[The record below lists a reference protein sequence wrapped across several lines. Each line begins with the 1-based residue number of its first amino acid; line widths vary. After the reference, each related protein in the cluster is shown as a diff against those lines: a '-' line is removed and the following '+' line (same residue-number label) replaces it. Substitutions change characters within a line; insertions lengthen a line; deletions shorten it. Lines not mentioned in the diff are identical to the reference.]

1 MNLPENINISLVLK
15 KARQGLLIKGET
27 KEKIKPFLHNSPAAT
42 GAKKIILLLE
52 MLNLI
57 ATSGDLT
64 LLSSSTFQN
73 NYNKS
78 ETERLN
84 DIYNYTK
91 SNFKQKNFI
100 GRNCLNRLVSVIFFA
115 GILNRKP

>member
-1 MNLPENINISLVLK
+1 MKL
-15 KARQGLLIKGET
+15 
-27 KEKIKPFLHNSPAAT
+27 FLHNSLAAR

-78 ETERLN
+78 ETERRN
-84 DIYNYTK
+84 DIYNYTM
-91 SNFKQKNFI
+91 SSFKQKI
-100 GRNCLNRLVSVIFFA
+100 SLKEIALAACLAQIFFA
-115 GILNRKP
+115 GILNRKPKKPTQNF